1 MSSATAKVGLLAK
14 EIPLDAD
21 KRREW
26 IKYKLKILGTSLAE
40 LGRQH
45 QTTRQNV
52 STALYRP
59 NPKWEYIIASELGLS
74 PAEIWPERYDAENG
88 IPKKIESS

>member
-1 MSSATAKVGLLAK
+1 MSSVTAKAGLSAK

-21 KRREW
+21 KRRDW
-26 IKYKLKILGTSLAE
+26 IKYKLKIRGTSLAD

-45 QTTRQNV
+45 QTSRQNV

-59 NPKWEYIIASELGLS
+59 NPKWEFIIASELGLS

-88 IPKKIESS
+88 IPKNRE